1 MCGHPVYFEIR
12 PKEEACPPLFLL
24 VYLDNCQIDIDFLLP
39 RGYYLDRNRFDDYR
53 NEVRLWGSSKLSKH
67 SPTPLGGRSCA
78 CCGTARCPPG
88 ISLPFSSTGATI
100 SHHLSILRDAGLIL
114 DEKRGKYIYY
124 ELNLSVLDEI
134 LEWISSLKGEQTD
147 ETES

>member
-1 MCGHPVYFEIR
+1 MGFQQAFKALSDPTRREILR
-12 PKEEACPPLFLL
+12 LL
-24 VYLDNCQIDIDFLLP
+24 RDGEMSAGDL
-39 RGYYLDRNRFDDYR
+39 
-53 NEVRLWGSSKLSKH
+53 SSH
-67 SPTPLGGRSCA
+67 
-78 CCGTARCPPG
+78 
-88 ISLPFSSTGATI
+88 FSSTGATI

>member
-1 MCGHPVYFEIR
+1 MGFQQTFKALSDPTRREILR
-12 PKEEACPPLFLL
+12 LL
-24 VYLDNCQIDIDFLLP
+24 RDGEMSAGDL
-39 RGYYLDRNRFDDYR
+39 
-53 NEVRLWGSSKLSKH
+53 SSH
-67 SPTPLGGRSCA
+67 
-78 CCGTARCPPG
+78 
-88 ISLPFSSTGATI
+88 FSSTGATI

-147 ETES
+147 DTES

>member
-1 MCGHPVYFEIR
+1 MGFQQTFKALSDPTRREILR
-12 PKEEACPPLFLL
+12 LL
-24 VYLDNCQIDIDFLLP
+24 RDGEMSAGDL
-39 RGYYLDRNRFDDYR
+39 
-53 NEVRLWGSSKLSKH
+53 SSH
-67 SPTPLGGRSCA
+67 
-78 CCGTARCPPG
+78 
-88 ISLPFSSTGATI
+88 FSSTGATI

-114 DEKRGKYIYY
+114 DEKRWKYIYY